1 MYSWIQ
7 DGLIQKGQVGNSGT
21 VPIESCKAGKG
32 FCLCRFAPNRL
43 KLFHMGTWPTNP
55 RLLAAGS
62 ATEWASPFFFYSS
75 MPSEILALSS
85 RDGLPFTQII
95 EGEIRGT
102 VPIESCKAG
111 KGFCLCR
118 FAPNRLKLLHMAT
131 WPTNPRL
138 LAAGSATE
146 WASPFQ
152 YYS

>member
-1 MYSWIQ
+1 MYSWIR
-7 DGLIQKGQVGNSGT
+7 DGLIQKGQVGNCVNDTMATEIYALSLHFAL
-21 VPIESCKAGKG
+21 PIS
-32 FCLCRFAPNRL
+32 NRL
-43 KLFHMGTWPTNP
+43 KLLHMATWPTNP

-62 ATEWASPFFFYSS
+62 ATEWASPFQYYSLI
-75 MPSEILALSS
+75 PGVILEMYSWI
-85 RDGLPFTQII
+85 RDGLIQK
-95 EGEIRGT
+95 GQVGNSGT